1 MFPNPFALALLVF
14 FSNTV
19 YIKGRLSPIN
29 ERILVPAN
37 LTPYRSL
44 HGLVLLVRLCV
55 YKVSPPSF
63 MFTAFVCRV
72 FFWGGSPFCFVVHL
86 ATSLTFARPVKR
98 CIMLRYIG
106 VLLVSYCLHCAMYI
120 ECLFS

>member
-19 YIKGRLSPIN
+19 YVKVRLSSIN
-29 ERILVPAN
+29 ERILVLAN

-63 MFTAFVCRV
+63 MFTAFICRV
-72 FFWGGSPFCFVVHL
+72 FFGGSSFCFVIHL
-86 ATSLTFARPVKR
+86 ATSLVFVRPVKR
-98 CIMLRYIG
+98 CIILRYIG
-106 VLLVSYCLHCAMYI
+106 ILLVPYYLHCAMYI
-120 ECLFS
+120 GCLFF